1 MKHTWRST
9 RAEIQ
14 KNKQR
19 DDFKQKFVNFITNLT
34 LHCYHWIVDSK
45 RSNYER

>member
-14 KNKQR
+14 KTKQR
-19 DDFKQKFVNFITNLT
+19 DDFNKNFVEFITNLT
-34 LHCYHWIVDSK
+34 LHCYHWIVEPK